1 MSTRAVRQPPQ
12 AGPGERALSALEAL
26 LLVQRQAMVA
36 GDLPALEASHGRI
49 HAMLSDPQ
57 WRRDA
62 ARARSQPRLRA
73 AIKTA
78 AINVGLAA
86 RGEAQ
91 AARSLAALGIAP
103 GLYNAA
109 GSVSGKGSRSLG
121 ISA

>member
-1 MSTRAVRQPPQ
+1 MNARAARQP
-12 AGPGERALSALEAL
+12 AAAPGERALGALEAL
-26 LLVQRQAMVA
+26 LALQRQAMIA
-36 GDLPALEASHGRI
+36 GDLPALEDSHTRI
-49 HAMLSDPQ
+49 HALLSDPE

-62 ARARSQPRLRA
+62 ARARSQLRLRA

-103 GLYNAA
+103 GLYDAT
-109 GSVSGKGSRSLG
+109 GGLSGRGIRSRG

>member
-1 MSTRAVRQPPQ
+1 MSSRVARQPA

-26 LLVQRQAMVA
+26 LALQQQAMVA
-36 GDLPALEASHGRI
+36 GDLPALEGSHARI
-49 HAMLSDPQ
+49 HAMLSDPE

-62 ARARSQPRLRA
+62 ARARSQLRLRA

-78 AINVGLAA
+78 AINAGLAA

-103 GLYNAA
+103 DLYNATGGLSA
-109 GSVSGKGSRSLG
+109 RGARSRGL
-121 ISA
+121 SA

>member
-1 MSTRAVRQPPQ
+1 MSARAARQP
-12 AGPGERALSALEAL
+12 AAAPGERALSALEAL
-26 LLVQRQAMVA
+26 LALQRQAMIA
-36 GDLPALEASHGRI
+36 GDLPALEDSHTRI
-49 HAMLSDPQ
+49 HALLSDPE

-62 ARARSQPRLRA
+62 ARVRSQLRLRA

-103 GLYNAA
+103 GLYNAT
-109 GSVSGKGSRSLG
+109 GGLSGRAIRSRG